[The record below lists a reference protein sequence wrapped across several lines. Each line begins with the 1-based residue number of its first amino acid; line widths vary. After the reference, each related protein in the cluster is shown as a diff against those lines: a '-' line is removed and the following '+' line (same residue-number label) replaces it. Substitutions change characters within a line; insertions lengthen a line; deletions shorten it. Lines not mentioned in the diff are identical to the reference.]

1 MKGIDKMADK
11 EYILTSEGKAELE
24 AELDTLKN
32 VTRSEVSKKIEEARS
47 FGDLSENA
55 EYDAAKEEQA
65 KLEARITKIEDM
77 LKHAKVVE
85 DDGLDNVTVGKTV
98 VIEFIDPPRGE
109 DEYTIVG
116 SAEADPYKKRMS
128 YESPIGA
135 AILNHSAGDE
145 VEVEAPAGT
154 IKLKILSVKR

>member
-1 MKGIDKMADK
+1 MADK

-65 KLEARITKIEDM
+65 KLEARITKIEEM
-77 LKHAKVVE
+77 LKYAKVVE

-98 VIEFIDPPRGE
+98 VIEFVEPPRGE
-109 DEYTIVG
+109 DEYMIVG
-116 SAEADPYKKRMS
+116 SAEADPYKKRLS

-135 AILNHSAGDE
+135 AILNHAAGE
-145 VEVEAPAGT
+145 TVEVEAPAGT
-154 IKLKILSVKR
+154 LKLKIISVKR